1 MRWVPRLF
9 RRREMDEQLD
19 KELRFHLDQHA
30 ADLMADGHGP
40 DQARRAA
47 RIALGGPQQVKE
59 ACRDVHGARWLDDL
73 LPDVRYAL
81 RTLGHRPGF
90 AAVLLCTL
98 ALGIG
103 ATTVMFT
110 VINGVLLRPL
120 SYPDPERL
128 VALHGRTDRYG
139 DQWGVSYPNFL
150 DCQRDT
156 RSLTPVAA
164 WTYAGGTVSRP
175 GEAEYVNGRQIS
187 SELFSVFGVTLAE
200 GRAFLPEEDR
210 PGGAPVVIISHAL
223 WQRRYG
229 GRPAIGL
236 PLVLDGKSYTVV
248 GVVPAG
254 FELDG
259 EVGLFTPLGQ
269 NAEPRM
275 QNREANFLHVVGR
288 VRNGLTLPQ
297 AQTELAILSRRLAEQ
312 YPQANA
318 GRSFHAQSLHQE
330 LVGHIR
336 STLWLLLGA
345 VSLVLLVACV
355 NVASLLLARAV
366 SRERELTMRMALGA
380 GRSRLVRQCL
390 TESAVLGLLGGT
402 LGILLATVGIRPFV
416 VFWPGSLPRADE
428 VRLDWHVLLFAL
440 CTSLSSALF
449 FGLAPALRASA
460 NQLEQTLRAGA
471 RTIAGAARRLHTGFV
486 MSEIALAVVLLVA
499 AGILGRTVLRLSS
512 LDAGINTHNVVTAH
526 VALAP
531 GVLQSPAQMRAAWQ
545 DVLDRARRVPGVRTA
560 ALSDII
566 PMRVGQNGLGYWT
579 TPAPPPLNQMA
590 VALASSVTPDYLQV
604 MGIPLRQGR
613 FFDDHDR
620 LDTEP
625 VVVIDEVLAQH
636 AFPHQEA
643 AGKRLTIQA
652 MGPDPIR
659 VVGVV
664 GHVRHWGLADD
675 DQARMRDQ
683 IYYPFA
689 QVPDALMPLF
699 SSFMSMAARTNIPPL
714 NVVEPLRHDLRGAT
728 GDQTIYAVRTMEQL
742 ASNSLDRQRFLTMA
756 FGMFAGLALLLACIG
771 IYGVLTYVISQRV
784 PEIGVRMALG
794 ATARDVMRLVL
805 HHSLQMV
812 FVGAGVGLALAV
824 AATRLLEQLVA
835 GVRSSDP
842 STFAIMIAVLL
853 LAALLASVL
862 PARRAS
868 RVDPMSALRQE

>member
-1 MRWVPRLF
+1 M
-9 RRREMDEQLD
+9 
-19 KELRFHLDQHA
+19 
-30 ADLMADGHGP
+30 
-40 DQARRAA
+40 
-47 RIALGGPQQVKE
+47 
-59 ACRDVHGARWLDDL
+59 
-73 LPDVRYAL
+73 
-81 RTLGHRPGF
+81 
-90 AAVLLCTL
+90 
-98 ALGIG
+98 
-103 ATTVMFT
+103 
-110 VINGVLLRPL
+110 
-120 SYPDPERL
+120 
-128 VALHGRTDRYG
+128 
-139 DQWGVSYPNFL
+139 
-150 DCQRDT
+150 
-156 RSLTPVAA
+156 PVAA
-164 WTYAGGTVSRP
+164 WTYGGGTVSRP
-175 GEAEYVNGRQIS
+175 GEAEYVEGRQIS
-187 SELFSVFGVTLAE
+187 SELFSVFGVNLAE

-210 PGGAPVVIISHAL
+210 RGAAPVVIISYGL

-229 GRPAIGL
+229 GRTAIGL

-248 GVVPAG
+248 GIAPAV
-254 FELDG
+254 FQLDG
-259 EVGLFTPLGQ
+259 DADVFTPLGQ
-269 NAEPRM
+269 NTEPRM

-288 VRNGLTLPQ
+288 VRNGMTLSQ
-297 AQTELAILSRRLAEQ
+297 AQTELAIISQRLAEQ

-330 LVGHIR
+330 LVGNVR

-345 VSLVLLVACV
+345 VSLVLLIACV

-390 TESAVLGLLGGT
+390 TESAVLGLLGGA
-402 LGILLATVGIRPFV
+402 LGVLLAAIGIRPFV

-440 CTSLSSALF
+440 ATSLSSAF
-449 FGLAPALRASA
+449 IFGLAPALRASA

-471 RTIAGAARRLHTGFV
+471 RTIAGTARRLHTGFV
-486 MSEIALAVVLLVA
+486 MSEVALAVVLLVA

-512 LDAGINTHNVVTAH
+512 LDAGINTRNVVTAH

-545 DVLDRARRVPGVRTA
+545 DVLDRARRVPAVRTA

-579 TPAPPPLNQMA
+579 TPVPPPLNQMPI
-590 VALASSVTPDYLQV
+590 ALASCVTPDYLQV

-613 FFDDHDR
+613 FFDEHDR

-643 AGKRLTIQA
+643 VGKRLSIQA

-659 VVGVV
+659 VIGVV

-689 QVPDALMPLF
+689 QVPDALMRLF
-699 SSFMSMAARTNIPPL
+699 SSFMSIAARTSIPPL

-756 FGMFAGLALLLACIG
+756 FGMFAGLALVLACIG

-805 HHSLQMV
+805 HHSVQMV

-853 LAALLASVL
+853 IAALFASVL

-868 RVDPMSALRQE
+868 RVDPMSALRHD